1 MFLTRATH
9 LNNKRK
15 SCRTTFIDVGCSLE
29 ERRWAEAAQSET
41 VGQAGVKSQ
50 PPASSAEIVSVTADS
65 TVTNDVS
72 PTYVVNADTMYFQM
86 YVNTSVGKHNIGPV
100 GQLSK
105 KKFHATWVN

>member
-1 MFLTRATH
+1 M
-9 LNNKRK
+9 
-15 SCRTTFIDVGCSLE
+15 E

-50 PPASSAEIVSVTADS
+50 PPASNAEIVSVTADS

-105 KKFHATWVN
+105 KKKFPATWVN